1 MALLSVTKW
10 VVLLSFALYSL
21 QLDSVDVRNEGI
33 GKCSFILV
41 VTSSNYKY
49 KYVAVH
55 HTDLAGATHPDS
67 PEGDVRGAGE
77 KW

>member
-41 VTSSNYKY
+41 VTSYKY

-55 HTDLAGATHPDS
+55 HTDLAGATNPDS
-67 PEGDVRGAGE
+67 PGGDVRGCMFLIF
-77 KW
+77 